1 MKFSG
6 QKCLE
11 NNNNFIKK
19 IYFFLKTKNYL
30 NKINEYM
37 LIALLA
43 IIFFFWDIKTE
54 FLSLNIKSLALIVI
68 FILSVINYKTF
79 FVKELKYIIFILL
92 FFVTHYFLNLVYFS
106 FKFKLNDFF
115 YLLVICSYCL
125 FINFYFIKIKKIFF
139 VFLTIFLFIPFAQII
154 LNLKEVLAYLNNKY
168 LFLYD
173 QSCHV
178 SSYLGPKIWI
188 NTSFKIF
195 TEPSHYGMIFCG
207 VFNYFYYQKLN
218 IKFYY
223 LLFLFFLL
231 SITFFASATLY
242 FGLLFTSIIA
252 SIIIILNVEIKR
264 KLLIKSSLLT
274 LMSLILI
281 ISNPNCY
288 NRITKINSLTLLK
301 LEYKSNSY
309 ETLKKEI
316 KDPYPENVTSEVYK
330 KSLILTIRAIKS
342 NIFGFGLN
350 RFEDFHKIEI
360 EKIRNDYHLQKN
372 KIFLAKDGLELNWN
386 DGRSNLSKL
395 LIEFGIFSFIL
406 LIIFIIFSFDKK
418 IPFDIKIFFN
428 SVVIVQLFSGAGY
441 INCGFLFSI
450 CFVTILIN
458 KNYRKN

>member
-1 MKFSG
+1 
-6 QKCLE
+6 
-11 NNNNFIKK
+11 
-19 IYFFLKTKNYL
+19 
-30 NKINEYM
+30 M

-68 FILSVINYKTF
+68 FALSVINYKSF
-79 FVKELKYIIFILL
+79 FIKELKYIIFILL
-92 FFVTHYFLNLVYFS
+92 FIVTHYFLNLVYFS

-115 YLLVICSYCL
+115 YLLVICSYCF

-139 VFLTIFLFIPFAQII
+139 VFLTIFLFMPFAQII

-173 QSCHV
+173 QSCHL
-178 SSYLGPKIWI
+178 SSYLGPKIWN
-188 NTSFKIF
+188 NTNFKVF
-195 TEPSHYGMIFCG
+195 TEPSHYGMVFCG

-218 IKFYY
+218 VKFYY

-264 KLLIKSSLLT
+264 KLLIKSSFLT
-274 LMSLILI
+274 LVSLILI

-288 NRITKINSLTLLK
+288 NRITKINSSTLLK
-301 LEYKSNSY
+301 LEYKFNFY
-309 ETLKKEI
+309 ETLKEEI
-316 KDPYPENVTSEVYK
+316 KDLYPAKKEENPAKKEEIKDLYPAKKEEIKDLYPANITSEVYK
-330 KSLILTIRAIKS
+330 KSLILTIRAIKR

-360 EKIRNDYHLQKN
+360 EKIKNDYSLQKN
-372 KIFLAKDGLELNWN
+372 KIFFGTEGLDLNWN

-406 LIIFIIFSFDKK
+406 LIIFIIFTFNKK

-428 SVVIVQLFSGAGY
+428 SLVIVQLFSGAGY
-441 INCGFLFSI
+441 INSGFLFSI
-450 CFVTILIN
+450 CFVIILIH
-458 KNYRKN
+458 KNYRKI